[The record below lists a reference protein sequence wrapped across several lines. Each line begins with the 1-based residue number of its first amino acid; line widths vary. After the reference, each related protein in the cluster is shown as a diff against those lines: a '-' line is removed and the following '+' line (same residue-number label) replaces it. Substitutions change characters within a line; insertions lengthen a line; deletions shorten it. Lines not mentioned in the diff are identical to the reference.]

1 MIEKPVVNIFYCI
14 INIMKNNI
22 KIIHEDLNAG
32 GGSERLTITMM
43 EALNEMGF
51 NIDLET
57 LTTPDWNQIKKWYG
71 EFSLKIGKIKRLNLS
86 NIIGFSECVVTDRK
100 EIALEEEENEKYS
113 LIINAHG
120 DILPYYNQHNHRKSN
135 IKFITYCHYPL
146 TPRLIQQGSYKKFLS
161 KFLHNSSPKHEFH
174 LKEKELFSRILYNY
188 DLMMRNTIIITNSLF
203 SKQAIEKD
211 YGKVVLSVLSPP
223 VDVQTYRK
231 VAFSNPRRENII
243 IVITR
248 YSPDKKIET
257 AIKIAKILHQI
268 YENFKMIIIGN
279 ILPDNYEYYRSLK
292 TLICVWSL
300 NETIKLECNVPLTYV
315 LKLMARSKI
324 LLHPTF
330 EEPFGISVAEG
341 MSAGLIPV
349 VPFKG
354 GNTEFVPT
362 RFHFKTEE
370 EAVKIIIEAIKMS
383 DEDRLKLSKFPD
395 IFSVINFKTNLKKII
410 GNTLEKELTM
420 SSPQI
425 KNNNIINRK

>member
-1 MIEKPVVNIFYCI
+1 
-14 INIMKNNI
+14 MKNNI

-43 EALNEMGF
+43 QALNELGF

-57 LTTPDWNQIKKWYG
+57 ITTPDWNQMKKWYG
-71 EFSLKIGKIKRLNLS
+71 KFSVKLGKIKRIDLS
-86 NIIGFSECVVTDRK
+86 NVIGLSEPAVKDRK
-100 EIALEEEENEKYS
+100 EIALEEEEKYS

-120 DILPYYNQHNHRKSN
+120 DILPYYNSNNHK
-135 IKFITYCHYPL
+135 KLKTKLMTYCHYPL
-146 TPRLIQQGSYKKFLS
+146 TPRLIHQGSYRKFLS
-161 KFLHNSSPKHEFH
+161 KFLQNSSIYQDHHFR
-174 LKEKELFSRILYNY
+174 LKEKELLYRILSTY
-188 DLMMRNTIIITNSLF
+188 DLMMRNTIIVTNSQF
-203 SKQAIEKD
+203 SKQAIEND
-211 YGKVVLSVLSPP
+211 YGQVVLSILSPP
-223 VDVQTYRK
+223 VDVETYRK
-231 VAFSNPRRENII
+231 IAVSKQARENTI
-243 IVITR
+243 IVISR

-257 AIKIAKILHQI
+257 AIKIARIL
-268 YENFKMIIIGN
+268 YKVYKNFKMIIIGN
-279 ILPDNYEYYRSLK
+279 IRRDNYDYYRYLYSL
-292 TLICVWSL
+292 ISMYRL
-300 NETIKLECNVPLTYV
+300 NENVKLQLNVPLNDV

-370 EAVKIIIEAIKMS
+370 EAVKIIIEAMKIS
-383 DEDRLKLSKFPD
+383 VEDRLKLSKFPD
-395 IFSVINFKTNLKKII
+395 IFSINNFKTNLKKII
-410 GNTLEKELTM
+410 DNTLEKELAI

-425 KNNNIINRK
+425 KNKNIINRK

>member
-1 MIEKPVVNIFYCI
+1 
-14 INIMKNNI
+14 MKNNI

-43 EALNEMGF
+43 QALNELDF

-57 LTTPDWNQIKKWYG
+57 ITTPDWNQMKKWYG
-71 EFSLKIGKIKRLNLS
+71 KFSVKIGKIKRIDLS
-86 NIIGFSECVVTDRK
+86 NVIGLSEFAVKDRK
-100 EIALEEEENEKYS
+100 EIALEEEEKYS

-120 DILPYYNQHNHRKSN
+120 DILPYYNSNNHK
-135 IKFITYCHYPL
+135 KLKTKLITYCHYPL
-146 TPRLIQQGSYKKFLS
+146 TPRLIHQGSYKKFLS
-161 KFLHNSSPKHEFH
+161 KFLQNSFLYQDQHFH
-174 LKEKELFSRILYNY
+174 LKEKELLYRILSTY
-188 DLMMRNTIIITNSLF
+188 DLMMRNTIIVTNSQF
-203 SKQAIEKD
+203 SKQAIEND
-211 YGKVVLSVLSPP
+211 YGKVVLSILSPP
-223 VDVQTYRK
+223 VDVETYRK
-231 VAFSNPRRENII
+231 VALSNPARENTI
-243 IVITR
+243 IVISR

-257 AIKIAKILHQI
+257 AIKIARIL
-268 YENFKMIIIGN
+268 YKVYKNFKMIIIGN
-279 ILPDNYEYYRSLK
+279 ILRDNYDYYRYLHSL
-292 TLICVWSL
+292 INMYRL
-300 NETIKLECNVPLTYV
+300 NENVKLQLNVPLKDV

-370 EAVKIIIEAIKMS
+370 EAVKIIIEAMKIS
-383 DEDRLKLSKFPD
+383 VEDRLKLSKFPD
-395 IFSVINFKTNLKKII
+395 IFSINNFKTNLKKII
-410 GNTLEKELTM
+410 ENTLEKELAI

-425 KNNNIINRK
+425 KNKNIINRK

>member
-1 MIEKPVVNIFYCI
+1 
-14 INIMKNNI
+14 MKNNI

-43 EALNEMGF
+43 QALNELGF

-57 LTTPDWNQIKKWYG
+57 ITTPDWNQMKTWYG
-71 EFSLKIGKIKRLNLS
+71 KFSVKIGKIKRIDLS
-86 NIIGFSECVVTDRK
+86 NVIGLSEPAVKDRK
-100 EIALEEEENEKYS
+100 EIALEEEEKYS

-120 DILPYYNQHNHRKSN
+120 DILPYYNSNNHK
-135 IKFITYCHYPL
+135 KLKTKLMTYCHYPL
-146 TPRLIQQGSYKKFLS
+146 TPRLIHQGSYKKFLS
-161 KFLHNSSPKHEFH
+161 KFLQNSSIYQDHHFH
-174 LKEKELFSRILYNY
+174 LKEKELLYRILSTY
-188 DLMMRNTIIITNSLF
+188 DLMMKNTIIVTNSQF
-203 SKQAIEKD
+203 SKQAIEND

-223 VDVQTYRK
+223 VDVETYRK
-231 VAFSNPRRENII
+231 IALSNPARENTI
-243 IVITR
+243 IVISR

-257 AIKIAKILHQI
+257 AIKIARIL
-268 YENFKMIIIGN
+268 YKVYKNFKMIIIGN
-279 ILPDNYEYYRSLK
+279 ILRDNYDYYRYLYSL
-292 TLICVWSL
+292 ISIYRL
-300 NETIKLECNVPLTYV
+300 NENIKLQLNVPLNEV

-370 EAVKIIIEAIKMS
+370 EAVKIIIEAMKIS
-383 DEDRLKLSKFPD
+383 VEDRLKLSKFPD
-395 IFSVINFKTNLKKII
+395 IFSINNFKTNLKKII
-410 GNTLEKELTM
+410 DNTLEKELAI

-425 KNNNIINRK
+425 KNKNIINRK

>member
-1 MIEKPVVNIFYCI
+1 
-14 INIMKNNI
+14 MKNNI

-43 EALNEMGF
+43 QALNELGF

-57 LTTPDWNQIKKWYG
+57 ITTPDWNQMKKWYG
-71 EFSLKIGKIKRLNLS
+71 KFSVKLGKIKRIDLS
-86 NIIGFSECVVTDRK
+86 NVIGLSEPAVKDRK
-100 EIALEEEENEKYS
+100 EIALEEEEKYS

-120 DILPYYNQHNHRKSN
+120 DILPYYNSNNHK
-135 IKFITYCHYPL
+135 KLKTKLMTYCHYPL
-146 TPRLIQQGSYKKFLS
+146 TPRLIHQGSYRKFLS
-161 KFLHNSSPKHEFH
+161 KFLQNSSIYQDHHFR
-174 LKEKELFSRILYNY
+174 LKEKELLYRILSTY
-188 DLMMRNTIIITNSLF
+188 DLMMRNTIIVTNSQF
-203 SKQAIEKD
+203 SKQAIEND
-211 YGKVVLSVLSPP
+211 YGKVVLSILSPP
-223 VDVQTYRK
+223 VDVETYRK
-231 VAFSNPRRENII
+231 IAVSKQARENTI
-243 IVITR
+243 IVISR

-257 AIKIAKILHQI
+257 AIKIARIL
-268 YENFKMIIIGN
+268 YKVYKNFKMIIIGN
-279 ILPDNYEYYRSLK
+279 IRRDNYDYYRYLYSL
-292 TLICVWSL
+292 ISMYRL
-300 NETIKLECNVPLTYV
+300 NENVKLQLNVPLNDV

-370 EAVKIIIEAIKMS
+370 EAVKIIIEAMKIS
-383 DEDRLKLSKFPD
+383 VEDRLKLSKFPD
-395 IFSVINFKTNLKKII
+395 IFSINNFKTNLKKII
-410 GNTLEKELTM
+410 DNTLEKELAI

-425 KNNNIINRK
+425 KNKNIINRK

>member
-1 MIEKPVVNIFYCI
+1 
-14 INIMKNNI
+14 MKNNI

-32 GGSERLTITMM
+32 GGSERLTISLM

-57 LTTPDWNQIKKWYG
+57 ITTPDWNQIKKWYG
-71 EFSLKIGKIKRLNLS
+71 KFSVKIDKIKRLDLS
-86 NIIGFSECVVTDRK
+86 NVIGFSEFVVKDRK
-100 EIALEEEENEKYS
+100 EIALEEVEEEKYS

-120 DILPYYNQHNHRKSN
+120 DILPYYPNNHRKSK
-135 IKFITYCHYPL
+135 IKLITYCHYPL
-146 TPRLIQQGSYKKFLS
+146 TPRLIHQGSYKKFLS
-161 KFLHNSSPKHEFH
+161 KFLHNSSLHPKHDFH
-174 LKEKELFSRILYNY
+174 IKEKELLSRILSTY

-211 YGKVVLSVLSPP
+211 YGKVVLSILSPP
-223 VDVQTYRK
+223 VDIETYRN

-248 YSPDKKIET
+248 YSPDKKIEI
-257 AIKIAKILHQI
+257 AIKIARLLNKI
-268 YENFKMIIIGN
+268 YKNFKMIIIGN
-279 ILPDNYEYYRSLK
+279 ILPDNYEYYRYLQ
-292 TLICVWSL
+292 TLIGMWSL
-300 NETIKLECNVPLTYV
+300 NETIKLQCNVPLSYV
-315 LKLMARSKI
+315 LKLMAKSKI

-362 RFHFKTEE
+362 QFHFTREE
-370 EAVKIIIEAIKMS
+370 EAVKIIIEAMKIS
-383 DEDRLKLSKFPD
+383 DEERLKLSKYPD
-395 IFSVINFKTNLKKII
+395 IFSVNNFKTNLKRII
-410 GNTLEKELTM
+410 GNMLEKELAIT
-420 SSPQI
+420 SPQI
-425 KNNNIINRK
+425 KNNNILNRKN

>member
-1 MIEKPVVNIFYCI
+1 
-14 INIMKNNI
+14 MKNNI

-43 EALNEMGF
+43 QALNELGF

-57 LTTPDWNQIKKWYG
+57 ITTPDWNQMKKWYG
-71 EFSLKIGKIKRLNLS
+71 KLSVKIGKIKRIDLS
-86 NIIGFSECVVTDRK
+86 NVIGLSEPAVKDRK
-100 EIALEEEENEKYS
+100 EIALEEEEKYS

-120 DILPYYNQHNHRKSN
+120 DILPYYNLNNHK
-135 IKFITYCHYPL
+135 KLKTKLITYCHYPL
-146 TPRLIQQGSYKKFLS
+146 TPRLIHQGSYKKFLS
-161 KFLHNSSPKHEFH
+161 KFLQHSFLYQDQHFH
-174 LKEKELFSRILYNY
+174 LKEKELLYRILSTY
-188 DLMMRNTIIITNSLF
+188 DLMMKNTIIVTNSQF
-203 SKQAIEKD
+203 SKQAIEND
-211 YGKVVLSVLSPP
+211 YGKVVLSILSPP
-223 VDVQTYRK
+223 VDVETYRK
-231 VAFSNPRRENII
+231 IALSNPARENTI
-243 IVITR
+243 IVISR

-257 AIKIAKILHQI
+257 AIKIARIL
-268 YENFKMIIIGN
+268 YKVYKNFKMIIIGN
-279 ILPDNYEYYRSLK
+279 ILRDNYDYYRYLHSLINMYRLK
-292 TLICVWSL
+292 ENV
-300 NETIKLECNVPLTYV
+300 KLELNVPLNDV

-370 EAVKIIIEAIKMS
+370 EAVKIIIEAMKIS
-383 DEDRLKLSKFPD
+383 VEDRLKLSKFPD
-395 IFSVINFKTNLKKII
+395 IFSINNFKTNLKKII
-410 GNTLEKELTM
+410 ENTLEKELAI

-425 KNNNIINRK
+425 KNKNIINRK

>member
-1 MIEKPVVNIFYCI
+1 
-14 INIMKNNI
+14 MKNNI

-43 EALNEMGF
+43 QALNELGF

-57 LTTPDWNQIKKWYG
+57 ITTPDWNQMKKWYG
-71 EFSLKIGKIKRLNLS
+71 KFSLKIGKIKRIDLS
-86 NIIGFSECVVTDRK
+86 NVIGLSEPAVKDRK
-100 EIALEEEENEKYS
+100 EIALEEEEKYS

-120 DILPYYNQHNHRKSN
+120 DILPYYNLNNHK
-135 IKFITYCHYPL
+135 KLKTKLITYCHYPL
-146 TPRLIQQGSYKKFLS
+146 TPRLIHQGSYKKFLS
-161 KFLHNSSPKHEFH
+161 KFLQHSFLYQDQHFH
-174 LKEKELFSRILYNY
+174 LKEKELLYRILSTY
-188 DLMMRNTIIITNSLF
+188 DLMMRNTTIVTNSQF
-203 SKQAIEKD
+203 SKQAIEND
-211 YGKVVLSVLSPP
+211 YGKVVLSILSPP
-223 VDVQTYRK
+223 VDVETYRK
-231 VAFSNPRRENII
+231 IALSNPARENTI
-243 IVITR
+243 IVISR

-257 AIKIAKILHQI
+257 AIKIARIL
-268 YENFKMIIIGN
+268 YKVYKNFKMIIIGN
-279 ILPDNYEYYRSLK
+279 ILRDNYDYYRYLHSLINMYRLK
-292 TLICVWSL
+292 ENV
-300 NETIKLECNVPLTYV
+300 KLELNVPLNDV

-370 EAVKIIIEAIKMS
+370 EAVKIIIEAMKIS
-383 DEDRLKLSKFPD
+383 VEDRLKLSKFPD
-395 IFSVINFKTNLKKII
+395 IFSINNFKTNLKKII
-410 GNTLEKELTM
+410 ENTLEKELAI

-425 KNNNIINRK
+425 KNKNIINRK